1 MKNRKMLLPPL
12 FSIALVFSLI
22 LPALAVGASATV
34 PMSDDLS
41 IINHLAVDSS
51 SLASAMALNAPQG
64 KVTPMVAAGSGHTVG
79 LKSDGTVVA
88 AGDNSNGQC
97 DVGGWT
103 GINQT
108 AAGGSHTVGLKSD
121 GTVVAVG
128 NNDYSDVSGWTDIKQ
143 VAAGEW
149 HTVGVKSD
157 GTVVAVGQS
166 HSGQCNVGG
175 WTDIIQVSASWGHTV
190 GVKSDGT
197 VVAVGYNSK
206 GQCNV
211 GGWTGINQTA
221 AGGSH
226 TVGLKND
233 GTVVATSP
241 VGNWNLLLAL
251 PRRSVK
257 KIPHPLAFASSPP
270 QLTAR
275 QWPRK

>member
-88 AGDNSNGQC
+88 AGD
-97 DVGGWT
+97 
-103 GINQT
+103 
-108 AAGGSHTVGLKSD
+108 
-121 GTVVAVG
+121 
-128 NNDYSDVSGWTDIKQ
+128 NDYSDVSGWTDIKQ